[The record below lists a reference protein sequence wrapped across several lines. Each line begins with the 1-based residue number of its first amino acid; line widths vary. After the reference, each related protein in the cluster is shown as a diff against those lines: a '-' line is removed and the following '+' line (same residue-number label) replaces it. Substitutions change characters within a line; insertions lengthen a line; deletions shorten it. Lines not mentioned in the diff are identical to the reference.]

1 MADNNWDLDD
11 LLDFHFDNGVPEKN
25 DEFSVIDELKA
36 MSGSDEAGTD
46 TPAGRSGRNEDIG
59 DHDRVKRYE
68 RVKEEPSDGGQS
80 FDALLKS
87 YRSKRHSDAASKA
100 APEAPEAIP
109 ETPKA
114 KPAVSDEPPVIEE
127 AIPKYDYSS
136 YYKDRETFAQYN
148 KEYEEY
154 ESPLRAPVEEPD
166 EPVIHHGAKEI
177 EAIKHASQEAI
188 DRYRSNYT
196 KKKKKEQRAA
206 ARQAGK
212 FDRILSIVYL
222 IAFAVFIASMTIMN
236 VLPVFMAAILYGVLA
251 LVSFLILRK
260 TRKDDGKRWSRN
272 LARAVAVLLIVF
284 YGVGTVYSLGTL
296 SFLSGTSVDN
306 DSAVSDITRRPFN
319 FIITGIDVDG
329 KIDEEGRSD
338 VNMVVTVNPTTHQI
352 LMTSIPRDYEVY
364 MPDYDNAMDKL
375 THTGFYGVKTTIGAE
390 EQLFDIDVNYY
401 VKVNFTT
408 VERFIDAVGGVD
420 VESEYEFTPVKLK
433 DWTVQKGMNHMNGKQ
448 ALAFARERKAFP
460 SGDNQRIKNQQLVFE
475 ALIKKA
481 TSSRTMILN
490 YNNVLSSLKDY
501 VEMSF
506 SSREVRRLVK
516 MQLALNPE
524 WKIFK
529 NTVIGG
535 DGMLPTYSTGGEYAY
550 VMTQDAESIENAKTL
565 INAVLDGQDL
575 QTGDDGI
582 VTVAAGE

>member
-11 LLDFHFDNGVPEKN
+11 LLDFQFDRKVPEKN
-25 DEFSVIDELKA
+25 DEFSVVDQLKK
-36 MSGSDEAGTD
+36 MPET
-46 TPAGRSGRNEDIG
+46 
-59 DHDRVKRYE
+59 
-68 RVKEEPSDGGQS
+68 EEPSPREDS
-80 FDALLKS
+80 FDALIKS
-87 YRSKRHSDAASKA
+87 YRSLRHSDEAPQSPSEAPA
-100 APEAPEAIP
+100 APETVKASGSPQTSGAPGSPRTSGAQKDQKANAVRSGEA
-109 ETPKA
+109 
-114 KPAVSDEPPVIEE
+114 PVIEE
-127 AIPKYDYSS
+127 AIPKYDYSG
-136 YYKDRETFAQYN
+136 YYKDRETFARYN
-148 KEYEEY
+148 EEYEEY
-154 ESPLRAPVEEPD
+154 QSPLRAPVEEPD
-166 EPVIHHGAKEI
+166 EPVIQHGAKEI

-206 ARQAGK
+206 ARNVSRL
-212 FDRILSIVYL
+212 DRILSRIYV
-222 IAFAVFIASMTIMN
+222 IALAVFIASMTIMN
-236 VLPVFMAAILYGVLA
+236 VLPLYMAAILYGLLA
-251 LVSFLILRK
+251 LVSLLILRK
-260 TRKDDGKRWSRN
+260 TRKSDGKRWSRN
-272 LARAVAVLLIVF
+272 LARVAAVLLIVF
-284 YGVGTVYSLGTL
+284 YGVGTAYSLGTL

-306 DSAVSDITRRPFN
+306 DSAVSDITRKPFN
-319 FIITGIDVDG
+319 FVITGIDVDG

-390 EQLFDIDVNYY
+390 EQLFDTKVNYY

-490 YNNVLSSLKDY
+490 YNNVLSSLRDY
-501 VEMSF
+501 FEMSF

-529 NTVIGG
+529 NTVVGG

-550 VMTQDAESIENAKTL
+550 VMTQDPESIENAKTL
-565 INAVLDGQDL
+565 MNAVLDGQDL

-582 VTVAAGE
+582 VTVVPGE